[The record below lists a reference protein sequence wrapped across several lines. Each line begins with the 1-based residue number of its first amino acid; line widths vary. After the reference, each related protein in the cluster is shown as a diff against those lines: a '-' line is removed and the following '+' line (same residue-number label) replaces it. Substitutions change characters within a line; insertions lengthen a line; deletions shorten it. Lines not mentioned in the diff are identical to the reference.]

1 MSVGDP
7 PRYAED
13 AMIAHESQLASRIES
28 PVAIFLKPQYWMP
41 LDSVRRRTCPTH
53 PWAALIKHLRHRE
66 AGPDQSRSSCYLLGT
81 EPVVCGCWLCC
92 CLAALF
98 AW

>member
-13 AMIAHESQLASRIES
+13 AMIAHESPLASRIES
-28 PVAIFLKPQYWMP
+28 LVAIFLKPQYWMP

-53 PWAALIKHLRHRE
+53 PPAA
-66 AGPDQSRSSCYLLGT
+66 
-81 EPVVCGCWLCC
+81 
-92 CLAALF
+92 
-98 AW
+98 